1 MSRQGTWADGL
12 IIQED
17 FETKQKSNEK
27 RKQYIRNKRSTQD
40 ADSKKNNVINRQYM
54 KRKS

>member
-40 ADSKKNNVINRQYM
+40 ADSKKKNNAINRQYM
-54 KRKS
+54 K